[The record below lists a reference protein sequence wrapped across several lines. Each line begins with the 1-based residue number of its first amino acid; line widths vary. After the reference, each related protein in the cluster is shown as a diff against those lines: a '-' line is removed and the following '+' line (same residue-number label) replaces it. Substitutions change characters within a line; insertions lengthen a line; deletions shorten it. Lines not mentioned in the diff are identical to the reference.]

1 MKEVLKSAPA
11 VPVHGAQCWPQGRC
25 RTRKCPR
32 CHSPGNKNIQERPEQ
47 LQPATLVSTLA
58 LNCRNDDVLWMG
70 KLRLE
75 RRSWGVSTDRKRVN
89 IEGDSAGC
97 EPSSPVFVVVMGMA
111 VIVKTPW

>member
-1 MKEVLKSAPA
+1 M
-11 VPVHGAQCWPQGRC
+11 
-25 RTRKCPR
+25 
-32 CHSPGNKNIQERPEQ
+32 
-47 LQPATLVSTLA
+47 
-58 LNCRNDDVLWMG
+58 
-70 KLRLE
+70 E